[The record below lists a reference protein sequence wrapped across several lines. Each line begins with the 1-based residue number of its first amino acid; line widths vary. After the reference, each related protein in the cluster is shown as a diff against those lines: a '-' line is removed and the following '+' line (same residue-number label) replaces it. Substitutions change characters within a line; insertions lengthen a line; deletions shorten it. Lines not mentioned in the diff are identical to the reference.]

1 MIDGATYAALFG
13 ASLLAA
19 TIVPF
24 SSEVVLAGA
33 LAARPGDT
41 VALLAVA
48 TAGNTLGSIV
58 NYALGRWLLRFRD
71 RRWFPV
77 RAERLDTAAARF
89 RRFGAWSLLFS
100 WMPVVG
106 DPLTVAAGIARVPL
120 AAFMPLVLI
129 GKAARYAL
137 VAAGILALAP

>member
-1 MIDGATYAALFG
+1 MIDGATYAGLFG

-24 SSEVVLAGA
+24 SSEVVLAAA
-33 LAARPGDT
+33 LAARPGDA

-71 RRWFPV
+71 HRWFPV
-77 RAERLDTAAARF
+77 DAAKLDAAAARF
-89 RRFGAWSLLFS
+89 RRFGTWSLLFS
-100 WMPVVG
+100 WVPVVG
-106 DPLTVAAGIARVPL
+106 DPLTVAAGIARVPP
-120 AAFMPLVLI
+120 AVFIPLVAV

>member
-1 MIDGATYAALFG
+1 MIDWAAYAGLFG

-33 LAARPGDT
+33 LAARPADAT
-41 VALLAVA
+41 AFLAVA
-48 TAGNTLGSIV
+48 TAGNTLGAIV

-77 RAERLDTAAARF
+77 DAATLDAAAARF
-89 RRFGAWSLLFS
+89 RRFGTWSLLLS
-100 WMPVVG
+100 WVPVVG
-106 DPLTVAAGIARVPL
+106 DPLTVAAGIARVPP
-120 AAFMPLVLI
+120 AVFIALVLV
-129 GKAARYAL
+129 GKAARYAV